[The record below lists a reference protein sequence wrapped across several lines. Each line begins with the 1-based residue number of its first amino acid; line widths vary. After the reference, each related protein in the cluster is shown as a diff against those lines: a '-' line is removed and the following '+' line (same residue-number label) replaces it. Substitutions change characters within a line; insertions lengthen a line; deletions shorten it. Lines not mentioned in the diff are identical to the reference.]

1 MNRFHI
7 IGRLA
12 VIAAGLAGALLGL
25 SAGAVPAAIA
35 GSVPPGGDPH
45 GRPGLA
51 TSRPEPPGQ
60 NERTPLPAAPGSGLT
75 LSQAPAGLQAAVR
88 RTLGVPAASTRSA
101 AQQAELTAADGASG
115 DEFGFSVALS
125 GSTAVVGAPSKNS
138 MNGAAYVFVRSGAT
152 WSQQAKLTIAAGGAG
167 LGWSVALSGSTA
179 VVGAPFQSLGRRIT
193 GAAYV
198 FVRSGT
204 TWSRQAKLTAPVHS
218 RVSDD
223 LGWSVA
229 LSGSTAVVGDPR
241 NNSFSGAAFVFVRS
255 GTTWSRQ
262 AKLTAAAH
270 GFQQFLGQSVA
281 VSGTTVVA
289 GAPSNGT
296 ADVFVRS
303 GTTWSRQAKLTGPV
317 GSFGWSVALS
327 ITPAS
332 GATAVV
338 GSPLENSFTGA
349 AYAFVRAGTTWSRQ
363 ARLTAADGAA
373 NDEFGGSVALSG
385 STAAVGAASKNAN
398 TGAAY
403 VFARSGTTWSQ
414 RAKLTAAHGAAN
426 DGFGGSVALSGSS
439 AIVGALGTNANT
451 GAAYVFV
458 KV

>member
-7 IGRLA
+7 SRRLA
-12 VIAAGLAGALLGL
+12 VIVAGLGGVLLGL
-25 SAGAVPAAIA
+25 SAAAVPAAA
-35 GSVPPGGDPH
+35 ARMVPLGDPH
-45 GRPGLA
+45 GRPVLA
-51 TSRPEPPGQ
+51 IPRPEPPGRNQ
-60 NERTPLPAAPGSGLT
+60 PGSLRAAPGSELT
-75 LSQAPAGLQAAVR
+75 LAQAPAGLRAAVR
-88 RTLGVPAASTRSA
+88 RSLGVPAASASSA
-101 AQQAELTAADGASG
+101 GRQAELTAADGAPG
-115 DEFGFSVALS
+115 DIFGFSVALS
-125 GSTAVVGAPSKNS
+125 G
-138 MNGAAYVFVRSGAT
+138 R
-152 WSQQAKLTIAAGGAG
+152 
-167 LGWSVALSGSTA
+167 TA
-179 VVGAPFQSLGRRIT
+179 VVGAPFKNSNN

-204 TWSRQAKLTAPVHS
+204 TWSQQAKLTIAHGAAGAA
-218 RVSDD
+218 
-223 LGWSVA
+223 LGKSVA
-229 LSGSTAVVGDPR
+229 LSGRTVVVGAPFQALGR
-241 NNSFSGAAFVFVRS
+241 RITGAAYVFVRS

-281 VSGTTVVA
+281 VSGATVVA

-385 STAAVGAASKNAN
+385 S
-398 TGAAY
+398 
-403 VFARSGTTWSQ
+403 
-414 RAKLTAAHGAAN
+414 
-426 DGFGGSVALSGSS
+426 S

>member
-60 NERTPLPAAPGSGLT
+60 TERTPLPAAPGSGLT

-138 MNGAAYVFVRSGAT
+138 MNGAAFVFVRSGAT

-204 TWSRQAKLTAPVHS
+204 TWSRQAKLTA
-218 RVSDD
+218 
-223 LGWSVA
+223 
-229 LSGSTAVVGDPR
+229 
-241 NNSFSGAAFVFVRS
+241 
-255 GTTWSRQ
+255 
-262 AKLTAAAH
+262 AAH

-281 VSGTTVVA
+281 VSGATVVA

>member
-1 MNRFHI
+1 
-7 IGRLA
+7 
-12 VIAAGLAGALLGL
+12 
-25 SAGAVPAAIA
+25 
-35 GSVPPGGDPH
+35 
-45 GRPGLA
+45 
-51 TSRPEPPGQ
+51 
-60 NERTPLPAAPGSGLT
+60 
-75 LSQAPAGLQAAVR
+75 
-88 RTLGVPAASTRSA
+88 
-101 AQQAELTAADGASG
+101 
-115 DEFGFSVALS
+115 
-125 GSTAVVGAPSKNS
+125 
-138 MNGAAYVFVRSGAT
+138 
-152 WSQQAKLTIAAGGAG
+152 
-167 LGWSVALSGSTA
+167 
-179 VVGAPFQSLGRRIT
+179 
-193 GAAYV
+193 
-198 FVRSGT
+198 
-204 TWSRQAKLTAPVHS
+204 VHS

-241 NNSFSGAAFVFVRS
+241 NNSFTGAAFVFVRS

-281 VSGTTVVA
+281 VSGATVVA

-385 STAAVGAASKNAN
+385 SAAAVGAASKSLGRRITGAAYVFVRSGTTWSQQAKLTAPVHSRVSDDLGWSVALSGSTAAVGAASKNAN

-414 RAKLTAAHGAAN
+414 RAKLTVAHGAAN